1 LRVDSSNSERLKD
14 SRRLFVRSRCS
25 VFSIIIFVSL
35 VAAHA
40 ETLKG
45 GPMLNCSG
53 LPCVDLVIPDGKH
66 LRMLIDTG
74 NVNSMLD
81 AAVAK
86 AMGLELTPV
95 SGGDGKPIPGYQRSV
110 LTDARLG
117 DASLGDV
124 RVLVAD
130 IASYVKKDQMPA
142 ADGTLSYTAF
152 KNRLLQLD
160 YKKQTV
166 LVSEPLTQN
175 VPCPG
180 FCGEITTP
188 TFGKHGPPIVVSTG
202 FKVNGQ
208 PLTVQLDTLF
218 SGTMLVYPSS
228 IGKLGLVKE
237 SESQRKQ
244 FFRYTDGGVNMM
256 ESEAAT
262 ESFGSK
268 VLARKVPVFFATDE
282 VHQPDAMFDGTVG
295 HGLFKGR
302 VLTLD
307 FHSNHAWLL

>member
-1 LRVDSSNSERLKD
+1 MNLRW
-14 SRRLFVRSRCS
+14 S
-25 VFSIIIFVSL
+25 VFSIIVFGSM
-35 VAAHA
+35 VAGKA
-40 ETLKG
+40 ENLKG
-45 GPMLNCSG
+45 SPMLDCSG
-53 LPCVDLVIPDGKH
+53 LPCVDVAVPGGKH

-74 NVNSMLD
+74 NVNSTLD
-81 AAVAK
+81 EAVAK
-86 AMGLELTPV
+86 VLGLELTPV
-95 SGGDGKPIPGYQRSV
+95 NGGDGKPIPGYERSV
-110 LTDARLG
+110 LTDVRLG
-117 DASLGDV
+117 DAPLGEV
-124 RVLVAD
+124 KVLVMD
-130 IASYVKKDQMPA
+130 IASYMKKDQMPV

-152 KNRLLQLD
+152 KNRLLRLD

-166 LVSEPLTQN
+166 QVSEPLTQN

-202 FKVNGQ
+202 FSVNGRS
-208 PLTVQLDTLF
+208 LTVQLDTLF
-218 SGTMLVYPSS
+218 SGTLLVYPPSVK
-228 IGKLGLVKE
+228 KLGLARE
-237 SESQRKQ
+237 SESQKKQ
-244 FFRYTDGGVNMM
+244 FFKYTDGGVNMM

-268 VLARKVPVFFATDE
+268 VLARKAPVFFATAE

>member
-1 LRVDSSNSERLKD
+1 MRLR
-14 SRRLFVRSRCS
+14 CG
-25 VFSIIIFVSL
+25 VFAILILGSM
-35 VAAHA
+35 VAANT

-45 GPMLNCSG
+45 GPMLDCSG
-53 LPCVDLVIPDGKH
+53 LPCVDVVTSGGKH

-74 NVNSMLD
+74 NVNSTLD
-81 AAVAK
+81 VAVAT

-95 SGGDGKPIPGYQRSV
+95 NGGDGKPAGYQRSV
-110 LTDARLG
+110 LTDVKLG

-124 RVLVAD
+124 KVLVLD
-130 IASYVKKDQMPA
+130 LASFVKKDQMPP
-142 ADGTLSYTAF
+142 ADGSLSYTAF

-166 LVSEPLTQN
+166 LLSQPLTQN

-180 FCGEITTP
+180 FCGDITTP
-188 TFGKHGPPIVVSTG
+188 TFGKHGPPIVVATG

-208 PLTVQLDTLF
+208 PLAVQLDTMF
-218 SGTMLVYPSS
+218 SGTMLVYPPAVE
-228 IGKLGLVKE
+228 KLGLARE
-237 SESQRKQ
+237 SESQKKQ
-244 FFRYTDGGVNMM
+244 FFKYTDGGVNMM

-268 VLARKVPVFFATDE
+268 VLARKVPVFFATAE

>member
-1 LRVDSSNSERLKD
+1 MRL
-14 SRRLFVRSRCS
+14 RCS
-25 VFSIIIFVSL
+25 DFSINIIIIIIIFGSL
-35 VAAHA
+35 VAANA
-40 ETLKG
+40 EALKG

-53 LPCVDLVIPDGKH
+53 LPCVDITIPDGKH

-86 AMGLELTPV
+86 AIGLELTPV
-95 SGGDGKPIPGYQRSV
+95 SGSDGKPIPGYRRSV
-110 LTDARLG
+110 LTEARLG

-124 RVLVAD
+124 KVLVAD

-166 LVSEPLTQN
+166 LVSELLTQN

-188 TFGKHGPPIVVSTG
+188 TFGRKGPPIVVSTG
-202 FKVNGQ
+202 FMVNGQ

-218 SGTMLVYPSS
+218 SGTMLVYPPSVE
-228 IGKLGLVKE
+228 KLGLAKE
-237 SESQRKQ
+237 SESQKKQ
-244 FFRYTDGGVNMM
+244 FFKYTDGGVNMM
-256 ESEAAT
+256 EAEAAT
-262 ESFGSK
+262 ESFGSE
-268 VLARKVPVFFATDE
+268 VLGRKVPVFFATDE

-302 VLTLD
+302 ILTLD
-307 FHSNHAWLL
+307 FHSNHAWLM

>member
-1 LRVDSSNSERLKD
+1 MRL
-14 SRRLFVRSRCS
+14 RCS
-25 VFSIIIFVSL
+25 VFSIIVFGSL
-35 VAAHA
+35 VAGKA

-45 GPMLNCSG
+45 GPMLDCSG
-53 LPCVDLVIPDGKH
+53 LPCVDVAIHGGKH

-74 NVNSMLD
+74 NVNSTLD

-86 AMGLELTPV
+86 VLGLELTPV
-95 SGGDGKPIPGYQRSV
+95 NGGDGKPIPGYQRSV
-110 LTDARLG
+110 LSEVTLG
-117 DASLGDV
+117 DASLGEV
-124 RVLVAD
+124 KVLVMD
-130 IASYVKKDQMPA
+130 IASYIKKDQMPA

-152 KNRLLQLD
+152 KNRLLRLD
-160 YKKQTV
+160 YKKQTA
-166 LVSEPLTQN
+166 LVSEPLTES

-202 FKVNGQ
+202 FSVNGR

-218 SGTMLVYPSS
+218 SGTMLVYPPSVE
-228 IGKLGLVKE
+228 KLGLTRE
-237 SESQRKQ
+237 SESQKKQ
-244 FFRYTDGGVNMM
+244 FFKYTDGGVNMM

-262 ESFGSK
+262 ESFGSE
-268 VLARKVPVFFATDE
+268 VLARKVSIFFATTE